1 MVLVDS
7 VGAWVAAVD
16 AGEVSVEEDSS
27 FFGYSW
33 VRKDS
38 IKPGIRSLRK
48 DEEYIRRGSC
58 TIRVLL
64 TFFLSRL
71 EVPLPLRDGVLGPLK
86 RSKKL
91 ILTGWPF
98 ALRRGA
104 ISTDI

>member
-1 MVLVDS
+1 M
-7 VGAWVAAVD
+7 ATVD

-33 VRKDS
+33 VKKDT
-38 IKPGIRSLRK
+38 IKPGIRSLHK
-48 DEEYIRRGSC
+48 NEEYIRRVSC
-58 TIRVLL
+58 MIGVLL
-64 TFFLSRL
+64 TFFFSRL
-71 EVPLPLRDGVLGPLK
+71 EVPLPLRDGVLGPPK

-104 ISTDI
+104 ISTDIWILVGSE